1 MYGVFLHRQYKVGPS
16 WTGRLFKLAG
26 VNASHCNLETCV
38 FKPFSMR
45 AAVALALLLGACLGQ
60 ISTASAKEVTDVL
73 GRKVEVS
80 DHVQR
85 VVLGEGRLISVCLL
99 YTSPSPRDS

>member
-1 MYGVFLHRQYKVGPS
+1 M
-16 WTGRLFKLAG
+16 
-26 VNASHCNLETCV
+26 

-45 AAVALALLLGACLGQ
+45 VAVALALLLGACLGQ
-60 ISTASAKEVTDVL
+60 ISTASAREVTDVL

-85 VVLGEGRLISVCLL
+85 VVLGENYEKRIEKRTV
-99 YTSPSPRDS
+99 REA